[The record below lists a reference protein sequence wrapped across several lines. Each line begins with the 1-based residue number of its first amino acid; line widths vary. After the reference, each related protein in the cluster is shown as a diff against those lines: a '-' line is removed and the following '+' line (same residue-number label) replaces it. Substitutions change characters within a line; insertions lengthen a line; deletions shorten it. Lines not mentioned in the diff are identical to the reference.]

1 MASNS
6 IFICSNC
13 DAQFQKWVGRCLEC
27 GAWGTVA
34 EGLPATP
41 SLSDAPSAEPFDTRK
56 LLSLN
61 SSNADT
67 TRMSRLET
75 HLADFD
81 RLLGGG
87 IVAGSI
93 TLLGG
98 EPGIGKS
105 TLVLQLL
112 HGIIGE
118 ERENAT
124 AQALYASGEE
134 TVEQIAARAKRLQCA
149 SPLLQ
154 FLPTTHIDEIISAIH
169 HLKPT
174 FVVVDSIQTMRATD
188 APGEV
193 GSITQIKA
201 LTSKLLETAKK
212 TGVPILLIGHVT
224 KDGSVAGP
232 KTLEHLVD
240 IVLYL
245 EGDSSYDLR
254 IIRATKNR
262 FGATNETSIFQMTEK
277 GLVSVEN
284 PSALFLTDRPRGT
297 PGSVITCI
305 MEGTHPLL
313 VEVQALVNRTVFGY
327 PQRRASGF
335 ELNRLQVLIAVLTKR
350 AGVPLENYDVHLNIV
365 GGISVSDSAAD
376 AAVALAIASAF
387 FDIAVPDQMAIVG
400 EVGLGG
406 EVRSIKAL
414 DKRIMEIS
422 RMGFTSVLLPRLQ
435 KKILAP
441 IQLQESAT
449 IKEALARAGLR
460 ENKEQKHETFS

>member
-1 MASNS
+1 MSQVVHL
-6 IFICSNC
+6 FTCSNC

-27 GAWGTVA
+27 GQWGTVA
-34 EGLPATP
+34 ESFARAAG
-41 SLSDAPSAEPFDTRK
+41 SSDTLAAEPFDARK

-61 SSNADT
+61 AENTNTHVAMG
-67 TRMSRLET
+67 RRKT

-87 IVAGSI
+87 IVAGSL

-112 HGIIGE
+112 HGITSHAESSG
-118 ERENAT
+118 T
-124 AQALYASGEE
+124 VLYASGEE
-134 TVEQIAARAKRLQCA
+134 TIEQITARAKRLECA
-149 SPLLQ
+149 SSTLQ
-154 FLPTTHIDEIISAIH
+154 FLPTTQIDEILSALN
-169 HLKPT
+169 HLHPAL
-174 FVVVDSIQTMRATD
+174 VVVDSIQTMRTADT
-188 APGEV
+188 PGEV
-193 GSITQIKA
+193 GSVTQIKA
-201 LTSKLLETAKK
+201 LTGKLLEAAKK
-212 TGVPILLIGHVT
+212 TGVPIFLIGHVT

-240 IVLYL
+240 TVLYL
-245 EGDSSYDLR
+245 EGDSAHDLR

-262 FGATNETSIFQMTEK
+262 FGSTNETSIFQMTEK
-277 GLVSVEN
+277 GLISVEN

-305 MEGTHPLL
+305 IEGTHPLL

-335 ELNRLQVLIAVLTKR
+335 ELNRLQVLIAVLITR

-365 GGISVSDSAAD
+365 GGISVNDSAAD

-387 FDIAVPDQMAIVG
+387 FDTAVPDQLAVLG

-406 EVRSIKAL
+406 ELRSVRAME
-414 DKRIMEIS
+414 KRIVEIS
-422 RMGFTSVLLPRLQ
+422 RMGFTSAVIPRLQ
-435 KKILAP
+435 KKMASS
-441 IQLQESAT
+441 IQLLESAT
-449 IKEALARAGLR
+449 IKDALARARLLGKSMTR
-460 ENKEQKHETFS
+460 

>member
-1 MASNS
+1 MLFA
-6 IFICSNC
+6 CSNC

-27 GAWGTVA
+27 GQWGTVA
-34 EGLPATP
+34 ESTP
-41 SLSDAPSAEPFDTRK
+41 TMPISSNARQTEQFDAHR

-61 SSNADT
+61 IENENFHSTA
-67 TRMSRLET
+67 RLAT
-75 HLADFD
+75 NLADFD

-87 IVAGSI
+87 IVAGSL

-112 HGIIGE
+112 HGITSHAGTE
-118 ERENAT
+118 CAV
-124 AQALYASGEE
+124 LYASGEE
-134 TVEQIAARAKRLQCA
+134 TVEQITARAKRLQCA
-149 SPLLQ
+149 SPTLH
-154 FLPTTHIDEIISAIH
+154 FLPTTRIDEIIAAVH
-169 HLKPT
+169 HLHPSL
-174 FVVVDSIQTMRATD
+174 VVVDSIQTTHAAD

-193 GSITQIKA
+193 GSVTQIKT
-201 LTSKLLETAKK
+201 LTGRLLETAKK

-240 IVLYL
+240 TVLYL
-245 EGDSSYDLR
+245 EGDSAHDLR

-262 FGATNETSIFQMTEK
+262 FGSTNETSIFQMTEK
-277 GLVSVEN
+277 GLINVDN
-284 PSALFLTDRPRGT
+284 PSALFLADRPRGT

-335 ELNRLQVLIAVLTKR
+335 ELNRLQVLIAVLITR

-365 GGISVSDSAAD
+365 GGISVNDSAAD

-387 FDIAVPDQMAIVG
+387 FDTAVPDQLAVLG

-406 EVRSIKAL
+406 ELRSVRAL
-414 DKRIMEIS
+414 DRRITEIT
-422 RMGFTSVLLPRLQ
+422 RMGFTSVIIPYLQ
-435 KKILAP
+435 KKIP
-441 IQLQESAT
+441 TQIQLLESGN
-449 IKEALARAGLR
+449 IKDALTNAGLLNR
-460 ENKEQKHETFS
+460 K

>member
-1 MASNS
+1 MPSSSSARGS
-6 IFICSNC
+6 I
-13 DAQFQKWVGRCLEC
+13 
-27 GAWGTVA
+27 T
-34 EGLPATP
+34 
-41 SLSDAPSAEPFDTRK
+41 EPFDARK
-56 LLSLN
+56 LQSLN
-61 SSNADT
+61 SEGSSASMT
-67 TRMSRLET
+67 PRLQT
-75 HLADFD
+75 HIADFD

-87 IVAGSI
+87 IVAGSL

-112 HGIIGE
+112 HGITTRGG
-118 ERENAT
+118 AS
-124 AQALYASGEE
+124 AQVLYASGEE
-134 TVEQIAARAKRLQCA
+134 TFEQITARAKRLKCA
-149 SPLLQ
+149 SSALQ
-154 FLPTTHIDEIISAIH
+154 FLPTTQIDEIIAAVH
-169 HLKPT
+169 HMRPML
-174 FVVVDSIQTMRATD
+174 VVVDSIQTMRTTD
-188 APGEV
+188 TPGEV
-193 GSITQIKA
+193 GSVTQIKA
-201 LTSKLLETAKK
+201 LTAKLLEIAKK
-212 TGVPILLIGHVT
+212 TGVPVFLIGHVT

-240 IVLYL
+240 TVLYL
-245 EGDSSYDLR
+245 EGDNAHDLR

-262 FGATNETSIFQMTEK
+262 FGSTNETSIFQMTEE

-350 AGVPLENYDVHLNIV
+350 AGVALENYDVHLNIV
-365 GGISVSDSAAD
+365 GGISVNDSAAD

-387 FDIAVPDQMAIVG
+387 FDTAVPDQMAVFG

-406 EVRSIKAL
+406 ELRSVRAFER
-414 DKRIMEIS
+414 RITEIS
-422 RMGFTSVLLPRLQ
+422 RMGFTSALIPRLQ
-435 KKILAP
+435 KKIPAP
-441 IQLQESAT
+441 IQLLESGN
-449 IKEALARAGLR
+449 IKEALARAGLL
-460 ENKEQKHETFS
+460 EKK

>member
-1 MASNS
+1 MKEAQTC
-6 IFICSNC
+6 FICSNC

-27 GAWGTVA
+27 GTWGTVA
-34 EGLPATP
+34 E
-41 SLSDAPSAEPFDTRK
+41 SLARTADISDARSTEPFDARK

-61 SSNADT
+61 AENSDT
-67 TRMSRLET
+67 RAAAPRRKT

-87 IVAGSI
+87 IVAGSL

-112 HGIIGE
+112 HGITSHAESAG
-118 ERENAT
+118 T
-124 AQALYASGEE
+124 VLYASGEE
-134 TVEQIAARAKRLQCA
+134 TVEQITARAKRLKCA
-149 SPLLQ
+149 SSALQ
-154 FLPTTHIDEIISAIH
+154 FLPTTRIDEIIAATH
-169 HLKPT
+169 HLHPVL
-174 FVVVDSIQTMRATD
+174 VVVDSIQTMRTED

-193 GSITQIKA
+193 GSVTQIKA
-201 LTSKLLETAKK
+201 LTGKLLETAKK
-212 TGVPILLIGHVT
+212 TGVPIFLIGHVT

-240 IVLYL
+240 TVLYL
-245 EGDSSYDLR
+245 EGDSAHDLR

-262 FGATNETSIFQMTEK
+262 FGSTNETSIFQMTEK
-277 GLVSVEN
+277 GLLGVEN

-297 PGSVITCI
+297 PGSVIACI
-305 MEGTHPLL
+305 IEGSHPLL

-335 ELNRLQVLIAVLTKR
+335 ELNRLQVLIAVLITR
-350 AGVPLENYDVHLNIV
+350 AGVALENYDVHLNIV

-387 FDIAVPDQMAIVG
+387 FDTAVPDQLAILG

-406 EVRSIKAL
+406 ELRSVRAL
-414 DKRIMEIS
+414 DRRITEIS
-422 RMGFTSVLLPRLQ
+422 RMGFTSALIPRLQ
-435 KKILAP
+435 KKIPAP
-441 IQLQESAT
+441 IQLIESGT
-449 IKEALARAGLR
+449 IKDALARAGLLER
-460 ENKEQKHETFS
+460 K